1 MLELG
6 FYLNVIIYYILAGK
20 KKKNKKGGKGKG
32 KEKKK
37 WFVLNYNKFY
47 IIYD

>member
-6 FYLNVIIYYILAGK
+6 FYLNVIVYYILAGK

-32 KEKKK
+32 KGKK

-47 IIYD
+47 IIND